1 MITFVISRY
10 SRRTKSNEREILTQG
25 IHTSDAPMTA
35 PDRLPPALQKEQ
47 SLQHGSNDRPFVFNL
62 PPNTAGMAKTRSG
75 PQIPKIILPPPPP
88 PAPTSLAELG
98 QSSRP
103 PPVILPASAAFQ
115 PIMFIVA
122 P

>member
-1 MITFVISRY
+1 M
-10 SRRTKSNEREILTQG
+10 TQG
-25 IHTSDAPMTA
+25 IHTSVAPMTA

-62 PPNTAGMAKTRSG
+62 SPNTAGMAKTRSG
-75 PQIPKIILPPPPP
+75 PQIPKIILPPP
-88 PAPTSLAELG
+88 APTSLAELG
-98 QSSRP
+98 QSSRS

>member
-1 MITFVISRY
+1 
-10 SRRTKSNEREILTQG
+10 
-25 IHTSDAPMTA
+25 MTA

-62 PPNTAGMAKTRSG
+62 PPNTAGMAKRRSG

-88 PAPTSLAELG
+88 PPAPAPTSLAEPVL
-98 QSSRP
+98 SSRP
-103 PPVILPASAAFQ
+103 LPVILPASAAFQ

-122 P
+122 PQGQTVTLPAALPTPQPSVP